1 MLPEEVEEIRVM
13 TIVRKLRIKL
23 LPEQAEQ
30 VKLFCWIRSRPDLE
44 PYAMHLAN
52 ERKTSFITGTLLK
65 IMGVRAGASDVM
77 LPIAR
82 HGHHGLFLELK
93 ARKGRMTPNQRKFLA
108 DMTTQGYLA
117 VCCTGYDSARA
128 FIEAY
133 MGDGNLSNICTN
145 RVA

>member
-1 MLPEEVEEIRVM
+1 MLPEEVEELRVM

-23 LPEQAEQ
+23 LPEQTEQ

-65 IMGVRAGASDVM
+65 IMGVRAGASDV
-77 LPIAR
+77 LIAIAR
-82 HGHHGLFLELK
+82 QGYFGLFIELK
-93 ARKGRMTPNQRKFLA
+93 AGKGKMTTNQKRFLA
-108 DMTTQGYLA
+108 DMTIQGYLA
-117 VCCTGYDSARA
+117 VCCTGYESARA

-133 MGDGNLSNICTN
+133 MDDGNLSNICTN